1 MASKKVS
8 WAVID
13 LCQGSKVFFFFCC
26 CWWEYPGR
34 VFHDAGFSTEEAIC
48 GKRSLQRQ
56 VQFFNFSVKH
66 GKKFFRLHFWVIRMG
81 SCSTFVLWRL
91 KSIAFKL
98 FAAIDLHS
106 VNCGHVAL
114 YRSARVRRSI
124 REIGRNVVVASKSG
138 PVETRP
144 TGLVAASL

>member
-13 LCQGSKVFFFFCC
+13 LRQGSKVFIFFCC

-48 GKRSLQRQ
+48 GKWSLQRQ

-66 GKKFFRLHFWVIRMG
+66 GKKFFRLHFWVIRIG

-98 FAAIDLHS
+98 FVD
-106 VNCGHVAL
+106 
-114 YRSARVRRSI
+114 RSPLCRLWPRGFIPVCRVRRSI

-144 TGLVAASL
+144 TGLVAAFL

>member
-13 LCQGSKVFFFFCC
+13 LRQGSKVFIFFCC
-26 CWWEYPGR
+26 YWWEYPGR
-34 VFHDAGFSTEEAIC
+34 IFHDAGFSTEEAIC

-66 GKKFFRLHFWVIRMG
+66 GKKFFRLHFWVIRIG

-98 FAAIDLHS
+98 FVAIDLHS
-106 VNCGHVAL
+106 VDCGHVAL
-114 YRSARVRRSI
+114 YRSAGCAAQFGKLA
-124 REIGRNVVVASKSG
+124 EMWLLPQKVVQLK
-138 PVETRP
+138 PDQ
-144 TGLVAASL
+144 LDW